1 MNKQIEALKM
11 AIEALENIF
20 GWQRTTIDILDVHKA
35 CKEALA
41 EAEKQ
46 EPVAF
51 DEEVFNTIAYAYRTC
66 PAHEVKMVSERY
78 QDLLNYVLSLMEK
91 NHG

>member
-20 GWQRTTIDILDVHKA
+20 GWQRTTIDILDVHKT

-46 EPVAF
+46 EF
-51 DEEVFNTIAYAYRTC
+51 KFLTNYEIRKCWRKSDGNILDFSYAIEK
-66 PAHEVKMVSERY
+66 ALK
-78 QDLLNYVLSLMEK
+78 EK
-91 NHG
+91 NG